1 MCEVSTELD
10 ARLELVERLATPL
23 PSLLPRVRDPELG
36 RWMAQQ
42 LDALLRNVT
51 AGCGALDVAIGEGLH
66 ALDIGRRAMDLKYSN
81 IGDYAREELGIN
93 ASTATKMA
101 RLARRLRERPLV
113 REAVRQGKLTARKA
127 EIIAPVA
134 VGEHQAEWIL
144 IGMGETV
151 RSLRARVSAPAAPDE
166 EEWVNLCA
174 DVSPEKMPTLDEGL
188 RVAGVIVGA
197 TATKMQRVNAWAQE
211 FQSAHPAPPDEHA
224 DDVHF
229 TPEDDLE
236 TLKKLLE
243 EQNRQWADLTAVNPL
258 RAPHSEEKVD
268 PWRIDAELKGHLE
281 KRRRWDEVFGHVATI
296 FKRSRAWDPLGF
308 ASFGHYCEERLG
320 MGERAV
326 MQRIALEHSLRR
338 IPLLRRAL
346 REKRISYEQARII
359 ARHAAPEEVQGWI
372 EKAETMAC
380 VALRRAMEEK
390 EEGQMC
396 ARGTFSAWMT
406 VSVAEVVKAAFRAAR
421 AAAKRWLSAGECLV
435 AMADHFIETWREH
448 LKQANTLQRRVRAR
462 DKHRCQVPGCSRTS
476 VHAHHIIPRSQG
488 GTDDPENLVSLC
500 AAHHLYGIHGG
511 RMRVT
516 GTAPDNL
523 AWEFGLRRKYYAAA
537 SDLDLL
543 IHNRVTGAARLDLRG
558 CLQAR
563 RPPPRQTNSEVERGT
578 SCPEGS

>member
-1 MCEVSTELD
+1 MCEACREIDTRFEGVAKAAAPVGS
-10 ARLELVERLATPL
+10 R
-23 PSLLPRVRDPELG
+23 LPRGRDPVLG
-36 RWMAQQ
+36 GWIAKQMH
-42 LDALLRNVT
+42 ALLRNIT
-51 AGCGALDVAIGEGLH
+51 AGHCALDVVIGEGLD
-66 ALDIGRRAMDLKYSN
+66 ALNVGRRAMDLSYSN

-127 EIIAPVA
+127 EIIAPGA
-134 VGEHQAEWIL
+134 LGDHQADWSVS
-144 IGMGETV
+144 GMGETV
-151 RSLRARVSAPAAPDE
+151 RRLRPRVSAPAAPDE

-211 FQSAHPAPPDEHA
+211 FQSAHPAPADEHA

-243 EQNRQWADLTAVNPL
+243 EQNRQWADLTVVQPL
-258 RAPHSEEKVD
+258 KAPESCEKID

-296 FKRSRAWDPLGF
+296 FKRSRTWEPLGF
-308 ASFGHYCEERLG
+308 ASFGHYCQERLG
-320 MGERAV
+320 MAERTV

-372 EKAETMAC
+372 EKAETMTC
-380 VALRRAMEEK
+380 VALRRAMQEK
-390 EEGQMC
+390 DGAQMC

-435 AMADHFIETWREH
+435 ALAEHFIETWRAQ

-462 DKHRCQVPGCSRTS
+462 DKHFCQVPGCSRAA
-476 VHAHHIIPRSQG
+476 VHAHHIKPRSQG
-488 GTDDPENLVSLC
+488 GSEDPENLISLC
-500 AAHHLYGIHGG
+500 AAHHLFGIHGG

-516 GTAPDNL
+516 GTAPDKL
-523 AWEFGLRRKYYAAA
+523 VWEFGLRRSYVAA
-537 SDLDLL
+537 
-543 IHNRVTGAARLDLRG
+543 
-558 CLQAR
+558 
-563 RPPPRQTNSEVERGT
+563 
-578 SCPEGS
+578 